1 MGGGAVNRVAI
12 TGLGMITPLGTSAPE
27 CWANMLAGRSGVRRI
42 TRFSTDGLKTKIGGE
57 LPDRY
62 YEMEAAE
69 FPKRF
74 MAQTNSTVRLAFL
87 CAREAMAD
95 AGFSLEGRDP
105 HRVAVIT
112 GSGVS
117 DFAQWRQ
124 YGDGKEVPQ
133 YVIIRQMANAIAAW
147 ITIRFKLKGPSYNIA
162 TACASGA
169 FAAAAGLDYIRYG
182 RGDAAL
188 VVGADMLLTPES
200 IFGFNQL
207 MALSEQNDSPETA
220 SCPFDRRRSGF
231 VLSNG
236 SGALLLENMETARR
250 RGARIYA
257 ELSGAGICS
266 EAYNI
271 VAPEPSGIG
280 IAQCMAMALADG
292 RVPPE
297 RIGYISAHGTS
308 TQQNDAEETAGI
320 KRLFGERARSIP
332 VSSQK
337 SMIGHTIGGAG
348 AIECAVTALSLYH
361 RKITPTI
368 NYAVP
373 DPACDLDYVPNQCR
387 DAPGLEAAISNS
399 FGFGGHNC
407 ALVLERV
414 R

>member
-1 MGGGAVNRVAI
+1 
-12 TGLGMITPLGTSAPE
+12 
-27 CWANMLAGRSGVRRI
+27 
-42 TRFSTDGLKTKIGGE
+42 
-57 LPDRY
+57 
-62 YEMEAAE
+62 
-69 FPKRF
+69 
-74 MAQTNSTVRLAFL
+74 
-87 CAREAMAD
+87 
-95 AGFSLEGRDP
+95 
-105 HRVAVIT
+105 
-112 GSGVS
+112 
-117 DFAQWRQ
+117 
-124 YGDGKEVPQ
+124 
-133 YVIIRQMANAIAAW
+133 
-147 ITIRFKLKGPSYNIA
+147 
-162 TACASGA
+162 
-169 FAAAAGLDYIRYG
+169 
-182 RGDAAL
+182 
-188 VVGADMLLTPES
+188 
-200 IFGFNQL
+200 
-207 MALSEQNDSPETA
+207 
-220 SCPFDRRRSGF
+220 
-231 VLSNG
+231 
-236 SGALLLENMETARR
+236 METARR